1 MKKYII
7 SNETD
12 VTEKNVQAWLEKFTT
27 TIQPHLLYLDSFYQG
42 EDEII
47 SYPYEKR
54 DVNSQIHVNLAYMT
68 VQNIVS
74 YCFGKVPTQ
83 DYAANFD
90 YKDYIDDLKFANNEI
105 LEDKSLESDCSRL
118 GLAYE
123 FVGVREVKNNKKEPF
138 YKRIDPL
145 TTFLVVDDTILEN
158 EICYITYSVVKPN
171 DGAEYKKGY
180 IYKIGEIIPFN
191 NKNGSIQF
199 DEVELNTAYP
209 NDFPIVMYKNNDN
222 LFGDYEPACPI
233 LKAYSKTYSL
243 GMDDFSGIANAILA
257 FFNVD
262 LPEEER
268 EKLNRTRV
276 VSLMGENSDAKYI
289 YKKLDSS
296 SFKALQEALRGEYY
310 AITNVPDFTDLAS
323 YNKSGSAIAFKMIGI
338 ENIRLNKTAYFE
350 QGMRKRW
357 NIIASYAGNPFEIK
371 KGDMEY
377 HFYNNLPGNVSA
389 DLEYAELVEKGLM
402 SKETAL
408 KNMQTI
414 SDVDGELKRIE
425 AEARK
430 RVLDTI
436 KDISGV
442 NVNNNNNNN
451 KTKKTEENPDP
462 AYEFTM

>member
-7 SNETD
+7 SNETAI
-12 VTEKNVQAWLEKFTT
+12 TPKNVQTWLDKFTSD
-27 TIQPHLLYLDSFYQG
+27 IQPKLFKLDSFYQG

-54 DVNSQIHVNLAYMT
+54 EVNSQIHVNLAYMT

-74 YCFGKVPTQ
+74 YCFGKEPTQ
-83 DYAANFD
+83 DYRKGFEHG
-90 YKDYIDDLKFANNEI
+90 DYIDDLKFKNNEI
-105 LEDKSLESDCSRL
+105 LEDKALESDCSRL

-123 FVGVREVKNNKKEPF
+123 FIGVRETKNGKKEPF
-138 YKRIDPL
+138 YKRIDPF
-145 TTFLVVDDTILEN
+145 TTFLVVDDTILEK
-158 EICYITYSVVKPN
+158 EICYITYSLVKPQN
-171 DGAEYKKGY
+171 GSEYKQGYVYTKG
-180 IYKIGEIIPFN
+180 KITSFN
-191 NKNGSIQF
+191 NKNGGINF
-199 DEVELNTAYP
+199 DKEELNTAYP
-209 NDFPIVMYKNNDN
+209 DDFPIVMYKNNDN
-222 LFGDYEPACPI
+222 MFGDYEPACPI
-233 LKAYSKTYSL
+233 LSAYSKTYSL

-262 LPEEER
+262 LPDEER

-323 YNKSGSAIAFKMIGI
+323 YNKSGSAIAFKMLGI
-338 ENIRLNKTAYFE
+338 ENIRLNKSAYFE

-357 NIIASYAGNPFEIK
+357 DVIASYVGKKFEINRK
-371 KGDMEY
+371 DMEF
-377 HFYNNLPGNVSA
+377 HFYNNLPNNVAA
-389 DLEYAELVEKGLM
+389 DLEYADLVDKGLM
-402 SKETAL
+402 SKETAM
-408 KNMQTI
+408 KRMETVT
-414 SDVDGELKRIE
+414 DVEGELKRIE
-425 AEARK
+425 TEARQ
-430 RVLDTI
+430 RVLNTL

-442 NVNNNNNNN
+442 NIN
-451 KTKKTEENPDP
+451 TTENPNP

>member
-1 MKKYII
+1 
-7 SNETD
+7 
-12 VTEKNVQAWLEKFTT
+12 
-27 TIQPHLLYLDSFYQG
+27 
-42 EDEII
+42 
-47 SYPYEKR
+47 
-54 DVNSQIHVNLAYMT
+54 
-68 VQNIVS
+68 
-74 YCFGKVPTQ
+74 
-83 DYAANFD
+83 
-90 YKDYIDDLKFANNEI
+90 
-105 LEDKSLESDCSRL
+105 
-118 GLAYE
+118 
-123 FVGVREVKNNKKEPF
+123 
-138 YKRIDPL
+138 
-145 TTFLVVDDTILEN
+145 
-158 EICYITYSVVKPN
+158 
-171 DGAEYKKGY
+171 
-180 IYKIGEIIPFN
+180 
-191 NKNGSIQF
+191 
-199 DEVELNTAYP
+199 
-209 NDFPIVMYKNNDN
+209 MYKNNDN
-222 LFGDYEPACPI
+222 NFGDYEPACE
-233 LKAYSKTYSL
+233 LLSAYSKTFSNAQ
-243 GMDDFSGIANAILA
+243 DDFAGVANAILA

-357 NIIASYAGNPFEIK
+357 NIIASYVGKPFEIQ

-425 AEARK
+425 TEARK
-430 RVLDTI
+430 RVIDAI
-436 KDISGV
+436 KDMADINTS
-442 NVNNNNNNN
+442 NANTASE
-451 KTKKTEENPDP
+451 KANPS
-462 AYEFTM
+462 YEFTMS

>member
-7 SNETD
+7 SNETEI
-12 VTEKNVQAWLEKFTT
+12 TAKNVQTWLDKFTSD
-27 TIQPHLLYLDSFYQG
+27 IQPHLQYLDKFYQG

-74 YCFGKVPTQ
+74 YCFGKEPTQ
-83 DYAANFD
+83 DFH
-90 YKDYIDDLKFANNEI
+90 KDFQHGEYIEDLKFKNNEI

-123 FVGVREVKNNKKEPF
+123 FVGVRELRNGEKEPF
-138 YKRIDPL
+138 YKRIDPF

-158 EICYITYSVVKPN
+158 EICYITYSVVKPTG
-171 DGAEYKKGY
+171 GAEYKEGF

-191 NKNGSIQF
+191 TKNGSVGLGNS
-199 DEVELNTAYP
+199 EANTAYP
-209 NDFPIVMYKNNDN
+209 DYFPIVMYKNNDN
-222 LFGDYEPACPI
+222 MFGDYEPACPI

-323 YNKSGSAIAFKMIGI
+323 YNKSGSAIAFKMLGI
-338 ENIRLNKTAYFE
+338 ENIRLNKSAYFE

-357 NIIASYAGNPFEIK
+357 NIIASYVGNSFEIK
-371 KGDMEY
+371 RKDMEF
-377 HFYNNLPGNVSA
+377 HFYNNLPNNVSA
-389 DLEYAELVEKGLM
+389 DLEYADLVDRGLM
-402 SKETAL
+402 SKETAM
-408 KNMQTI
+408 KRMETVT
-414 SDVDGELKRIE
+414 DVEGELARIE

-430 RVLDTI
+430 RILDTI

-442 NVNNNNNNN
+442 NIPS
-451 KTKKTEENPDP
+451 KTKENPNP

>member
-7 SNETD
+7 SNET
-12 VTEKNVQAWLEKFTT
+12 EINEQNVKDWIDTFTSN
-27 TIQPHLLYLDSFYQG
+27 IQPRLIYLDSFYQG
-42 EDEII
+42 EDDIMK
-47 SYPYEKR
+47 YPFEKR

-74 YCFGKVPTQ
+74 YCFGKEPTQ
-83 DYAANFD
+83 DYH
-90 YKDYIDDLKFANNEI
+90 KDFAYGKYIDELKFKNNEI
-105 LEDKSLESDCSRL
+105 LEDKALESDCSRL

-123 FVGVREVKNNKKEPF
+123 FVGVRELKGTKEPF
-138 YKRIDPL
+138 YKRIDPF
-145 TTFLVVDDTILEN
+145 TTFLVADDSILEN
-158 EICYITYSVVKPN
+158 EICYITYSIIKPKN
-171 DGAEYKKGY
+171 RQAYKKGF
-180 IYKIGEIIPFN
+180 IYGRGTIYAFEYK
-191 NKNGSIQF
+191 GSKVNFTLQE
-199 DEVELNTAYP
+199 DNTAYP
-209 NDFPIVMYKNNDN
+209 DDFPIVMYKNNDN
-222 LFGDYEPACPI
+222 NFGDYEPACE
-233 LKAYSKTYSL
+233 LLSAYSKTFSNAQ
-243 GMDDFSGIANAILA
+243 DDFAGVANAILA

-357 NIIASYAGNPFEIK
+357 NIIASYVGKPFEIQ

-425 AEARK
+425 TEARK
-430 RVLDTI
+430 RVIDAI
-436 KDISGV
+436 KDMADINTS
-442 NVNNNNNNN
+442 NANTASE
-451 KTKKTEENPDP
+451 KANPS
-462 AYEFTM
+462 YEFTMS

>member
-7 SNETD
+7 SNETEI
-12 VTEKNVQAWLEKFTT
+12 TEKNVQNWLDKFTSN
-27 TIQPHLLYLDSFYQG
+27 IQPHLYYLDSFYQG
-42 EDEII
+42 TDKII
-47 SYPYEKR
+47 SYPFEKR
-54 DVNSQIHVNLAYMT
+54 EVNSQIHVNLAYMT

-74 YCFGKVPTQ
+74 YCFGKEPTQ
-83 DYAANFD
+83 DYHKSFK
-90 YKDYIDDLKFANNEI
+90 YGDYIDDLKFKNNEI

-123 FVGVREVKNNKKEPF
+123 FVGVRKIKGGKEPF
-138 YKRIDPL
+138 YKRIDPF

-158 EICYITYSVVKPN
+158 EICYITYSIVKPQN
-171 DGAEYKKGY
+171 ESEYKKGF
-180 IYKIGEIIPFN
+180 IYKRGEIIEFN
-191 NKNGSIQF
+191 NRNGNVVFVNTQ
-199 DEVELNTAYP
+199 ENTAYP

-233 LKAYSKTYSL
+233 LSAYSKTYSL

-262 LPEEER
+262 LPDEER

-323 YNKSGSAIAFKMIGI
+323 YNKSGSAIAFKMLGI

-357 NIIASYAGNPFEIK
+357 NIIASYVGNPFEINRE
-371 KGDMEY
+371 DMEF
-377 HFYNNLPGNVSA
+377 HFYNNLPNNVTA
-389 DLEYAELVEKGLM
+389 DLEYAELVDRGMM
-402 SKETAL
+402 SKETAF
-408 KNMQTI
+408 KRMESIT
-414 SDVDGELKRIE
+414 DVEGELKRLE
-425 AEARK
+425 QEQRA
-430 RVLDTI
+430 RVLNTLE
-436 KDISGV
+436 DISGI
-442 NVNNNNNNN
+442 NISNNS
-451 KTKKTEENPDP
+451 TENPNP

>member
-7 SNETD
+7 SNETAI
-12 VTEKNVQAWLEKFTT
+12 TTQNVETWLEKFTSV
-27 TIQPHLLYLDSFYQG
+27 IQPHLYYLDKFYQG

-47 SYPYEKR
+47 SYPFEKR
-54 DVNSQIHVNLAYMT
+54 EVNSQIHVNLAYMT

-74 YCFGKVPTQ
+74 YCFGKEPTQ
-83 DYAANFD
+83 DYHKKFE
-90 YKDYIDDLKFANNEI
+90 YGDYIDELKFKNNEI

-123 FVGVREVKNNKKEPF
+123 FVGVREIKGKKEPF
-138 YKRIDPL
+138 YKRIDPF

-158 EICYITYSVVKPN
+158 EICYITYSVVKPKN
-171 DGAEYKKGY
+171 GSEYKKGF
-180 IYKIGEIIPFN
+180 IYTKGQIIPFN
-191 NKNGSIQF
+191 NKNGNVAF
-199 DEVELNTAYP
+199 EKTEKNTAYP
-209 NDFPIVMYKNNDN
+209 DDFPIVMYKNNDN

-233 LKAYSKTYSL
+233 LSAYSKTYSL

-262 LPEEER
+262 LPDEER

-323 YNKSGSAIAFKMIGI
+323 YNKSGSAIAFKMLGI
-338 ENIRLNKTAYFE
+338 ENIRLNKSAYFE

-357 NIIASYAGNPFEIK
+357 DIIASYVGYPFEIK
-371 KGDMEY
+371 RQDMEF
-377 HFYNNLPGNVSA
+377 HFYNNLPNNVSA
-389 DLEYAELVEKGLM
+389 DLEYADLVDRGLM
-402 SKETAL
+402 SKETAM
-408 KNMQTI
+408 KRMETVT
-414 SDVDGELKRIE
+414 DVEGELARIE

-442 NVNNNNNNN
+442 NVNNNKNK
-451 KTKKTEENPDP
+451 KTKENPDP

>member
-7 SNETD
+7 SNET
-12 VTEKNVQAWLEKFTT
+12 EINESNVRDWIKEFCSD
-27 TIQPHLLYLDSFYQG
+27 IQPRLLYLESFYQG
-42 EDEII
+42 EDEVMK
-47 SYPYEKR
+47 YPFEKR

-74 YCFGKVPTQ
+74 YCFGKEPTQ
-83 DYAANFD
+83 DYHKDF
-90 YKDYIDDLKFANNEI
+90 KFGDYINELKFKNNEI
-105 LEDKSLESDCSRL
+105 LEDKALESDCSKL

-123 FVGVREVKNNKKEPF
+123 FIGVRENKNGVKEPF
-138 YKRIDPL
+138 YKRIDPF
-145 TTFLVVDDTILEN
+145 TTFLVVDDSILEQ
-158 EICYITYSVVKPN
+158 EICYITYTIIKPKN
-171 DGAEYKKGY
+171 RAEFKRGY
-180 IYKIGEIIPFN
+180 IYTKGKITG
-191 NKNGSIQF
+191 F
-199 DEVELNTAYP
+199 DFKSGKVTFTSETDNTAYP

-222 LFGDYEPACPI
+222 NFGDYEPACEI
-233 LKAYSKTYSL
+233 LSAYSKTFSL
-243 GMDDFSGIANAILA
+243 GMDDISGVANAILA

-262 LPEEER
+262 LPDEEKER
-268 EKLNRTRV
+268 LNRTRV
-276 VSLMGENSDAKYI
+276 VSLMGEGSDAKYI

-338 ENIRLNKTAYFE
+338 ENIRLNKKAYFE

-357 NIIASYAGNPFEIK
+357 DIIASYVGYPFEIK

-377 HFYNNLPGNVSA
+377 HFYNNLPGNVTA
-389 DLEYAELVEKGLM
+389 DLEFAELVEKGLM

-414 SDVDGELKRIE
+414 TDVDGELKRIE
-425 AEARK
+425 LEARN

-436 KDISGV
+436 EDITGINIQNSQDKDKSK
-442 NVNNNNNNN
+442 NS
-451 KTKKTEENPDP
+451 NPS
-462 AYEFTM
+462 YEFTM

>member
-7 SNETD
+7 SNDTAI
-12 VTEKNVQAWLEKFTT
+12 TEKNVQTWLDKFTSK
-27 TIQPHLLYLDSFYQG
+27 IQPHLFFLDSFYQG
-42 EDEII
+42 EDEIL

-74 YCFGKVPTQ
+74 YCFGKEPTQ
-83 DYAANFD
+83 DFKKGFEHAE
-90 YKDYIDDLKFANNEI
+90 YIEDLKFKNNEI

-123 FVGVREVKNNKKEPF
+123 FVGVKELKDKTKEPF
-138 YKRIDPL
+138 YKRIDPF

-158 EICYITYSVVKPN
+158 EICYITYSVVQPT
-171 DGAEYKKGY
+171 DGAEYKEGF

-191 NKNGSIQF
+191 TKNGTVSLG
-199 DEVELNTAYP
+199 ESETNTAYP
-209 NDFPIVMYKNNDN
+209 DYFPIVMYKNNDN
-222 LFGDYEPACPI
+222 MFGDYEPACPI

-262 LPEEER
+262 LPDEER

-323 YNKSGSAIAFKMIGI
+323 YNKSGSAIAFKMLGI
-338 ENIRLNKTAYFE
+338 ENIRLNKSAYFE

-357 NIIASYAGNPFEIK
+357 NIIASYVGNSFEIK
-371 KGDMEY
+371 RQDMEF
-377 HFYNNLPGNVSA
+377 HFYNNLPNNVAA
-389 DLEYAELVEKGLM
+389 DLEYADLVDRGLM
-402 SKETAL
+402 SKETAM
-408 KNMQTI
+408 KRMETVT
-414 SDVDGELKRIE
+414 DVDGELKRIE
-425 AEARK
+425 TEARK
-430 RVLDTI
+430 RVIDTLEE
-436 KDISGV
+436 ISGISI
-442 NVNNNNNNN
+442 NSKSKE
-451 KTKKTEENPDP
+451 KTKSKENPKP